1 MRLRY
6 NRDYIVFILLSH
18 TVVSSKSIAF
28 REYGT
33 SDDIQIKK
41 EAQAIVS
48 NNRA

>member
-33 SDDIQIKK
+33 
-41 EAQAIVS
+41 AGAYG
-48 NNRA
+48 